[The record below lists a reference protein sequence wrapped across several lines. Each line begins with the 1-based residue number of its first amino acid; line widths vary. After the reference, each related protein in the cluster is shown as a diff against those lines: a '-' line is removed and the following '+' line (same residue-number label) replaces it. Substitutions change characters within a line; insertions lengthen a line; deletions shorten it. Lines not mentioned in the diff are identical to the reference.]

1 MFDYHRVTSKRS
13 PLLARFISLW
23 ITFILHRQ
31 KDLYARTTP
40 ASFLVPNPQKSLKRV
55 QQQMLPANIVILKMD
70 LAQCVSFE
78 SIVEHTLSA
87 VWKAPLRPLTR
98 WCSPL
103 SPQTPWNPPGLWCS
117 EPRAPGDGAVG
128 GCEVSNSYRHA
139 SNVSKIF
146 KNPNRW
152 QKPVSAQVKSKNR
165 SAVTYHN
172 IQYMCVCALIYAYIY
187 ICTIYVYCG

>member
-40 ASFLVPNPQKSLKRV
+40 ASFLVPNPQKSFKRV

-78 SIVEHTLSA
+78 SIVEHTHSA
-87 VWKAPLRPLTR
+87 V
-98 WCSPL
+98 
-103 SPQTPWNPPGLWCS
+103 
-117 EPRAPGDGAVG
+117 
-128 GCEVSNSYRHA
+128 
-139 SNVSKIF
+139 
-146 KNPNRW
+146 
-152 QKPVSAQVKSKNR
+152 
-165 SAVTYHN
+165 
-172 IQYMCVCALIYAYIY
+172 
-187 ICTIYVYCG
+187 